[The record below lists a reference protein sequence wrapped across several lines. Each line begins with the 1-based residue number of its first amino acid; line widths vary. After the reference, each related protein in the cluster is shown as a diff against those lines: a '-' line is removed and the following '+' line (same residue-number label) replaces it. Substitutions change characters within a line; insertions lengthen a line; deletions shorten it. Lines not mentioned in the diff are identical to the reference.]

1 MVRLTSFFLLLV
13 PSFFSTSVEDVP
25 PTQPV
30 VSLDASDS
38 QSIGLSSSSSVSLSS
53 CGLPSHPWKEEL
65 KNVKSVKGHTFTTLH
80 GEPKMGVTPP
90 THSRKCAERAI
101 PTHDP
106 MSSVVCKV
114 PNSATINS
122 TNTGSFT
129 VVPSHNLFAA
139 LRDRFLSMAE
149 LRISGPCRPYVYLDA
164 MRGTTRRDE
173 VISTLRDF
181 SDVFA
186 KDPVVL
192 KWGRFFGIPKEYDFD
207 RELLVWNSDQ
217 HFETWQ
223 SYHTFITGI
232 RESIRTQLCILFPK
246 DLPFPGSVDRQM
258 VLKVEDEMMRSAD
271 VEEIG
276 WWPVDAGGAAFRP
289 RTLSEY
295 ENYLPTVLKQSSE
308 PVFVPG
314 GDNLVQRP
322 VSVDDLF
329 GPTRVVENAM
339 VPYADRILAHLRVR
353 CPSLRPVPHG
363 AFSRGARDDGV
374 FRSGDRLFC
383 KFATGEDTFTC
394 PHGVVHQDANGFI
407 EASWGTDSIATVV
420 CHDHTANR
428 VFCPELSIGLDDSAR
443 NTTRWRATYRF
454 LVKHN
459 LNRPDFPITESDWG
473 IYRRSKIKE
482 FFLSLDPGWDFDNLF
497 GYHRNTAEEHAMTQ
511 FAMDMDFIRYLR
523 GGDDE
528 IFEPVFPYL
537 NLFLAY
543 SEGKI
548 AIRQVSGYAQVSP
561 SFLKDVALKRINY
574 REKVGKRNVVKPLCP
589 VWLELGDPCSFT
601 YMENLPLDLN
611 RFKKAASGTH
621 QFQRRQVLNRL
632 TPPGTLQLDR
642 CLAQFEGSPLRPY
655 ITYLLDTL
663 YYFMCGGEVDSSTV
677 PLLAKLLKNWAGR
690 ALTRYGTPQP
700 TMMIIVG
707 DSGTGKSTFFQLLS
721 CKIGPQNTCKK
732 NLVTILTKPFD
743 NEFNKPFIIAE
754 EMNVEFRSSDERTAF
769 ENKYKDWVTRLTHD
783 ASQKYGS
790 ETVHQESVS
799 TKGGTANDLKGLPI
813 DCADKESQRRNM
825 VLTPVK
831 VEDQESY
838 IAAHPFISAQRSIRD
853 RLSFFAA
860 LQEVCQQDDLLGLA
874 IGYLVHDQDVNQ
886 QDVARKHIHE
896 LLIETDASRFLRR
909 TQMKPVSRFIVQIA
923 EHKRLIVDAGVWKQ
937 LIVPENIDPNTD
949 ASPKYVAVQSMQAA
963 FFQSQVGEPTKLP
976 PSQFQPQMER
986 LISLHRARLSLIGL
1000 AVESKTCHTWKW
1012 DTPAE
1017 GRADGPTPERK
1028 WIRVSAQT
1036 QEFSCFNMDRMYEA
1050 HVPRPLRIVRHA
1062 PAALD
1067 TTPAPTPAGPL
1078 RTPSP
1083 NQQDIANTMV
1093 RLNRSNTSYFHD
1105 WLEEA
1110 PTLYQAFD
1118 VDENAQSGEEDPS
1131 DAEDL
1136 NDRAIRDEDAQDAAE
1151 AFREDYDHFDG
1162 FIDDEPVQ
1170 PRKQKKRSRS
1180 RVSRKD
1186 TSPSPSKVPK
1196 DKEEDDG
1203 IVLHDEDELLNEL
1216 EAMLE

>member
-1 MVRLTSFFLLLV
+1 MF
-13 PSFFSTSVEDVP
+13 
-25 PTQPV
+25 
-30 VSLDASDS
+30 
-38 QSIGLSSSSSVSLSS
+38 
-53 CGLPSHPWKEEL
+53 
-65 KNVKSVKGHTFTTLH
+65 KGHTFTKLH
-80 GEPKMGVTPP
+80 GEPKMNIVPP
-90 THSRKCAERAI
+90 THTRKCAERAI
-101 PTHDP
+101 PTHDS

-129 VVPSHNLFAA
+129 VVPTHNLHTAF
-139 LRDRFLSMAE
+139 RDRFLSMAE
-149 LRISGPCRPYVYLDA
+149 LRIHGPCRPYVYLDT
-164 MRGTTRRDE
+164 MRGSTRRSE
-173 VISTLRDF
+173 VLSTLREF
-181 SDVFA
+181 SDVYA
-186 KDPVVL
+186 KDPIIL
-192 KWGRFFGIPKEYDFD
+192 KWGRFFGMPKKYDLD
-207 RELLVWNSDQ
+207 REVLIWNDGQ
-217 HFETWQ
+217 HFDTWQ
-223 SYHTFITGI
+223 SYYTFFMSM
-232 RESIRTQLCILFPK
+232 RESWRSQLCLLVPK
-246 DLPFPGSVDRQM
+246 DLPFPGSVDRAM
-258 VLKVEDEMMRSAD
+258 ILMADDEMMRSAEL
-271 VEEIG
+271 EEIG
-276 WWPVDAGGAAFRP
+276 WWPIDYGDAPFRP

-295 ENYLPTVLKQSSE
+295 EEYLPTVLKQASE
-308 PVFVPG
+308 PIFVPG

-322 VSVDDLF
+322 VPVDDLF
-329 GPTRVVENAM
+329 GPTHVAENAAI
-339 VPYADRILAHLRVR
+339 PYAERILAHLRVR
-353 CPSLRPVPHG
+353 CPSLHPVPHG
-363 AFSRGARDDGV
+363 AFSRGDHRRDDGV
-374 FRSGDRLFC
+374 FRSGSRLFC

-407 EASWGTDSIATVV
+407 EASWGTDSIATII
-420 CHDHTANR
+420 CHDRTANR
-428 VFCPELSIGLDDSAR
+428 VFCPEMSIGLDDSAR
-443 NTTRWRATYRF
+443 NTARWRATYKF

-511 FAMDMDFIRYLR
+511 FAMDMDFIKYLR

-561 SFLKDVALKRINY
+561 GFLKDVALKRINY

-589 VWLELGDPCSFT
+589 LWLEQGDPCSFT

-611 RFKKAASGTH
+611 RFRRAACGTY

-642 CLAQFEGSPLRPY
+642 CLARFEGSSLRPY
-655 ITYLLDTL
+655 ITYLMDTL
-663 YYFMCGGEVDSSTV
+663 YYFMCGGEIESSTIP
-677 PLLAKLLKNWAGR
+677 PLVKLLKNWAGR

-721 CKIGPQNTCKK
+721 CQIGPQNTCKK

-743 NEFNKPFIIAE
+743 NEFNKPFVVAE
-754 EMNVEFRSSDERTAF
+754 EMNVEFRSSDERMAF

-825 VLTPVK
+825 VLTPMNT
-831 VEDQESY
+831 EDQEAY
-838 IAAHPFISAQRSIRD
+838 ITAHPFVSHDKSIRD
-853 RLSFFAA
+853 RPSFFAA
-860 LQEVCQQDDLLGLA
+860 LQEVCQDDSLLGLA
-874 IGYLVHDQDVNQ
+874 IGYLVYDQDVNQ
-886 QDVARKHIHE
+886 RDVAQKHIHE
-896 LLIETDASRFLRR
+896 LLLETDASRFLRR
-909 TQMKPVSRFIVQIA
+909 AQMKPVSRFIVQIA
-923 EHKRLIVDAGVWKQ
+923 EHKRLIVDVGVWAKQ
-937 LIVPENIDPNTD
+937 LILPDDADPNTD
-949 ASPKYVAVQSMQAA
+949 PRPKFVAVQSMQTA
-963 FFQSQVGEPTKLP
+963 FFQTQVGEPTKVP
-976 PSQFQPQMER
+976 PSQFLPQMER
-986 LISLHRARLSLIGL
+986 LISLHRARLSLIGPP
-1000 AVESKTCHTWKW
+1000 VETKSCHTWKW

-1017 GRADGPTPERK
+1017 GRADGPTPPKK
-1028 WIRVSAQT
+1028 WIQVSAQS
-1036 QEFSCFNMDRMYEA
+1036 QEFACFNMERMYES
-1050 HVPRPLRIVRHA
+1050 HVPRPLRIPRHV
-1062 PAALD
+1062 PAAPD
-1067 TTPAPTPAGPL
+1067 TTPAPTPAGPV

-1083 NQQDIANTMV
+1083 NQQDVANAMV

-1110 PTLYQAFD
+1110 PTIFQPCD
-1118 VDENAQSGEEDPS
+1118 VDENAQSGEDDPS

-1151 AFREDYDHFDG
+1151 AFREDYDRFDG

-1180 RVSRKD
+1180 RISRKD

-1203 IVLHDEDELLNEL
+1203 IVLHGEDELLNEL